1 MSIKF
6 KYKDIVE
13 FEPESAS
20 WKKARVNQ
28 KENTLQSTLSWWPKN
43 MQRFEILE
51 FVEWW
56 GFNADLQLVEPF
68 HVQRRKKI
76 HMNSCPSQFWQASKN
91 HQRKIQFPTLASFWQ
106 AHTQVPN
113 QLRKHVVQIA
123 VDENM
128 QKNVIKDPIHR
139 LCTNSSIFPV
149 HYWSIFQSLWWYC
162 EITSCLEF
170 EVRWNL

>member
-1 MSIKF
+1 MIRNLWLKQIPKPSKLKLNVNQNPCLF

-13 FEPESAS
+13 FEPESVS
-20 WKKARVNQ
+20 WKKATVNQ
-28 KENTLQSTLSWWPKN
+28 KENTLQSTLSSWPKN

-76 HMNSCPSQFWQASKN
+76 HMNSCPSQFWQAWKN
-91 HQRKIQFPTLASFWQ
+91 YQRKIQFPTLASFWQ

-113 QLRKHVVQIA
+113 QLRKWKPAVECPYLMIEISSVQRPFA
-123 VDENM
+123 LSYTHSNAMTE
-128 QKNVIKDPIHR
+128 
-139 LCTNSSIFPV
+139 
-149 HYWSIFQSLWWYC
+149 
-162 EITSCLEF
+162 
-170 EVRWNL
+170 